1 MKIYVAHSRGF
12 DYKNELYKPI
22 RECDNLKN
30 YEIILPHE
38 SDEYSYHGRDFYKNV
53 DLYICEVSFPATGLG
68 MELAFAYD
76 ENKPIYCIYKK
87 GNKFSSSIKSVT
99 DKIIEYDTTDQ
110 MDKIIEYDTTD
121 QMLKIIED
129 IIINYKKD

>member
-22 RECDNLKN
+22 RECDNLKD

-38 SDEYSYHGRDFYKNV
+38 SDEYSYHGRDFYKNI

-110 MDKIIEYDTTD
+110 M
-121 QMLKIIED
+121 LKIIED